1 MTHEQTDTAAPT
13 GAVSVMETPVYPMF
27 SHPEDADMDPYT
39 GSAAREAAWF
49 MAFVAVILVAGL
61 GLEAML

>member
-27 SHPEDADMDPYT
+27 ARPEDADMDPYT
-39 GSAAREAAWF
+39 GSAAREAVWF
-49 MAFVAVILVAGL
+49 VAFVAAVLVAGL
-61 GLEAML
+61 GLEAVL